1 MTKIEELIEEL
12 KSEDSDKESLNQSMK
27 KLSIER
33 EFMEQLKNNI
43 FNNNMYKDL

>member
-1 MTKIEELIEEL
+1 VVDEL
-12 KSEDSDKESLNQSMK
+12 KTEEVNKEVLNESLK

-43 FNNNMYKDL
+43 FNN

>member
-1 MTKIEELIEEL
+1 MVDEL
-12 KSEDSDKESLNQSMK
+12 KNEDVDKEALNQSLK
-27 KLSIER
+27 KLSMER